1 MMLAQEGSA
10 SHGQFHSLG
19 YHMCWWLPAH
29 RHTGPQQAWRRGERG
44 RAGGRQERGQGADV
58 STTSSSAGSGT
69 VSVTLVTVVPS
80 GCLID
85 VVVR

>member
-1 MMLAQEGSA
+1 MLAHEGSA

-19 YHMCWWLPAH
+19 YHICWWLPAH
-29 RHTGPQQAWRRGERG
+29 RHTGLSRARGGQQGGKRG
-44 RAGGRQERGQGADV
+44 GGQGQGADV

-69 VSVTLVTVVPS
+69 VSVTVVTVVPS